1 MLVIGLT
8 GGIGTGK
15 TEVSKILSGFGA
27 PLVYA
32 DELAHQTY
40 IYGTQT
46 WSKIVSEFG
55 HQILRANGDIDRSKL
70 REIVFSDGLALNK
83 LNSLVHPEVQKLIT
97 NLIQQHSEGGT
108 EVLVI
113 EIPLL
118 VEAIIRDEAWTSLI
132 NEIWITDSPPE
143 MVVERLRKRNNISME
158 MINETIRAQTSQSER
173 KKYADVIID
182 NSGNLNDLEHTV
194 SQIWNQHIA
203 LKNKREDV

>member
-55 HQILRANGDIDRSKL
+55 HQILRSNGDIDRSKL

-97 NLIQQHSEGGT
+97 NLIQQHSKGGT

-132 NEIWITDSPPE
+132 N
-143 MVVERLRKRNNISME
+143 
-158 MINETIRAQTSQSER
+158 
-173 KKYADVIID
+173 
-182 NSGNLNDLEHTV
+182 
-194 SQIWNQHIA
+194 
-203 LKNKREDV
+203 